1 VAANSSTIGGLKL
14 PVATERWRTNHWPH
28 RALVLIPPVVACL
41 VILTVTLPTPGSRD
55 LFLVP
60 TADCRSY
67 REAMAYHIV
76 VLQPDQ
82 FNLDDQQGLT
92 NRVNEWHR
100 AANAMGEAA
109 LLQIVPVEGRLILV
123 FETGLDDQ
131 GDD

>member
-1 VAANSSTIGGLKL
+1 
-14 PVATERWRTNHWPH
+14 
-28 RALVLIPPVVACL
+28 